1 MGPVSHFQ
9 NLDFGKASTEDTCHL
24 EIASVGSCQY
34 QCMYIIFIQ
43 IFLMVQEL
51 WAIFKFLQFGHRQ
64 SLDQRTDNDILQP
77 LGLDLVNINGQ
88 GKFHQ
93 TIP

>member
-24 EIASVGSCQY
+24 EIPSVGSCQY
-34 QCMYIIFIQ
+34 QCVYKICIQ
-43 IFLMVQEL
+43 IFLMLQEL

-64 SLDQRTDNDILQP
+64 SLDNDILQP

-88 GKFHQ
+88 GTFHQ